1 MSGLSAALD
10 ITEGH
15 PAVAQRGHRPR
26 WRSRR
31 NDELAEDAANPHE
44 RLDGRGYFRGLSAE
58 QLTPTARVLAVADVA
73 DALMSARPDREA
85 MPIDE
90 VLAVIKRGRTTEFC
104 PASVAALAASLN
116 SVAA

>member
-1 MSGLSAALD
+1 MSEATAQAVHSMDEHWDGG
-10 ITEGH
+10 GH
-15 PAVAQRGHRPR
+15 PEGRRGEGDSHCRPH
-26 WRSRR
+26 
-31 NDELAEDAANPHE
+31 PHE